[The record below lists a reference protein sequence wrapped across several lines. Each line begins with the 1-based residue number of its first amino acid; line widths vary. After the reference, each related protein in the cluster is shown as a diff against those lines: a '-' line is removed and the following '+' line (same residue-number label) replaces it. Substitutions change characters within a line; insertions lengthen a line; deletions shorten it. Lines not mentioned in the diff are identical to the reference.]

1 MKEIIFWMAVT
12 VLLSVIE
19 AVTANLVT
27 VWFAVGAFGAVIAA
41 AAGATASVQVAVFV
55 LLSAIS
61 LALTRPI
68 MKRVTKK
75 TGEATNADKAIG
87 EICIVLEDID
97 NDRNMGAVSCD
108 GKIWSARTVDGTAV
122 KKDEKVRV
130 IQIKGVKLI
139 VEPVNKYAEN

>member
-1 MKEIIFWMAVT
+1 
-12 VLLSVIE
+12 
-19 AVTANLVT
+19 
-27 VWFAVGAFGAVIAA
+27 
-41 AAGATASVQVAVFV
+41 
-55 LLSAIS
+55 
-61 LALTRPI
+61 
-68 MKRVTKK
+68 
-75 TGEATNADKAIG
+75 
-87 EICIVLEDID
+87 VLEDID